1 MATQFLDWL
10 GGLLRFDLGKSYISK
25 AEIAPQIADRLQV
38 SLILVAV
45 SMLVAL
51 VIAVPFGTFM
61 AVHHQRPAGLVL
73 SAISPD
79 RSGRPWP
86 SSPAFCSSP
95 SSRYSSGGCRPGWTP
110 PAYDPGLF
118 LKLLLPALSL
128 GLVQGAVLTRY
139 VRSAVLDVLREDF
152 LRTARAKGLTPM
164 RALAWHGPRN
174 AAVPVV
180 TVLGLQL
187 ATLLVGAV
195 VIERVFVI
203 PGLGSLLL
211 DAVGNRDLIVVQD
224 VVMVLVVAVLVTNFV
239 VDLLYL
245 VIDPGCGRGPDDQP
259 LLARGRGGAVPARQ
273 AGSPGWPPGLLPA
286 WIAALPRRG
295 QRDHRGWRG
304 HRRAHRRRRPSLAGL
319 DALRP
324 GHDRP
329 HLAAAAVL
337 QRALARHRQVRPRR
351 PVAHHGRVTHHPRG
365 RRCRCRRGCDRRR
378 LLGILSAMVPKWWG
392 EVIMRANDLLLAF
405 PALLLA
411 IMLTAV
417 QGQGVVTAMIA
428 IGIASIP
435 SFARVVRSGAIGVM
449 KTEYVLAARAA
460 GRRPWAIAL
469 RHVLPNVMNLVIVQA
484 SVSFAIAV
492 LAEAALSYLGLGAP
506 PRHPVMGPDA
516 PGRPGVA
523 FVAPRLEVF
532 PGVAIALAVLGF
544 NLPRRRAAGP
554 LRPRLRDGR

>member
-1 MATQFLDWL
+1 MLLRLAERTAILLVSLAVSSLLVFGFMVLLPGDPARVALGVNATEADVATLRREYGLDRPLVAQFLDWV

-38 SLILVAV
+38 SLILVAI

-73 SAISPD
+73 SAISQI
-79 RSGRPWP
+79 GVAV
-86 SSPAFCSSP
+86 PAFLAGILLITVFAVQLGWLP
-95 SSRYSSGGCRPGWTP
+95 AGGWTP

-118 LKLLLPALSL
+118 LKQLLLPALSL

-164 RALAWHGPRN
+164 RALARHGLRN

-245 VIDPGCGRGPDDQP
+245 AID
-259 LLARGRGGAVPARQ
+259 
-273 AGSPGWPPGLLPA
+273 
-286 WIAALPRRG
+286 
-295 QRDHRGWRG
+295 
-304 HRRAHRRRRPSLAGL
+304 
-319 DALRP
+319 
-324 GHDRP
+324 
-329 HLAAAAVL
+329 
-337 QRALARHRQVRPRR
+337 
-351 PVAHHGRVTHHPRG
+351 
-365 RRCRCRRGCDRRR
+365 
-378 LLGILSAMVPKWWG
+378 
-392 EVIMRANDLLLAF
+392 
-405 PALLLA
+405 
-411 IMLTAV
+411 
-417 QGQGVVTAMIA
+417 
-428 IGIASIP
+428 
-435 SFARVVRSGAIGVM
+435 
-449 KTEYVLAARAA
+449 
-460 GRRPWAIAL
+460 
-469 RHVLPNVMNLVIVQA
+469 
-484 SVSFAIAV
+484 
-492 LAEAALSYLGLGAP
+492 
-506 PRHPVMGPDA
+506 
-516 PGRPGVA
+516 
-523 FVAPRLEVF
+523 
-532 PGVAIALAVLGF
+532 
-544 NLPRRRAAGP
+544 
-554 LRPRLRDGR
+554 PRLRTGTR

>member
-1 MATQFLDWL
+1 MLLRLAERTAILLVSLAVSSLLVFGFMVLLPGDPARVALGVNATEADVATLRREYGLDRPLATQFLDWL

-73 SAISPD
+73 SAISQI
-79 RSGRPWP
+79 GVAV
-86 SSPAFCSSP
+86 PAFLAGILLITVFAVQLGWLP
-95 SSRYSSGGCRPGWTP
+95 AGGWTP

-118 LKLLLPALSL
+118 LKQLLLPALSL

-164 RALAWHGPRN
+164 RALARHGLRN

-245 VIDPGCGRGPDDQP
+245 VIDP
-259 LLARGRGGAVPARQ
+259 
-273 AGSPGWPPGLLPA
+273 
-286 WIAALPRRG
+286 
-295 QRDHRGWRG
+295 
-304 HRRAHRRRRPSLAGL
+304 
-319 DALRP
+319 
-324 GHDRP
+324 
-329 HLAAAAVL
+329 
-337 QRALARHRQVRPRR
+337 
-351 PVAHHGRVTHHPRG
+351 
-365 RRCRCRRGCDRRR
+365 
-378 LLGILSAMVPKWWG
+378 
-392 EVIMRANDLLLAF
+392 
-405 PALLLA
+405 
-411 IMLTAV
+411 
-417 QGQGVVTAMIA
+417 
-428 IGIASIP
+428 
-435 SFARVVRSGAIGVM
+435 
-449 KTEYVLAARAA
+449 
-460 GRRPWAIAL
+460 
-469 RHVLPNVMNLVIVQA
+469 
-484 SVSFAIAV
+484 
-492 LAEAALSYLGLGAP
+492 
-506 PRHPVMGPDA
+506 
-516 PGRPGVA
+516 
-523 FVAPRLEVF
+523 
-532 PGVAIALAVLGF
+532 
-544 NLPRRRAAGP
+544 
-554 LRPRLRDGR
+554 RLRTGTR